1 MSTSIY
7 AAFSTPT
14 QPEPDNHS
22 PNAQTPVLPND
33 FRRQWEELRAESLAA
48 FDAVGTSG
56 WYVLGEEVRDFERA
70 LAKWWGLGHAVGVA
84 SGLDAIEISL
94 RVLGCGPGDRVL
106 TTPLTAFATTL
117 AILKLG
123 AVPVFADTDG
133 RGLIDL
139 ERCSAILRTCGDIR
153 YMVPVH
159 LYGHCLDLD
168 ALRDLRASF
177 GIKIVEDC
185 AQSIGASFGGQ
196 PTGSVGDFAATSF
209 YPTKNLG
216 AMGDGGAILTNNPS
230 LLAQALAL
238 RDYGQSGKYHH
249 NLVGYNSRLDE
260 LQAAFLRRVGLP
272 RLEGWTRR
280 RREIARLYLDQIR
293 HPKVKLQEAP
303 PGSLSSWHLFPV
315 WVPPEAREGFLA
327 HLKAAG
333 IGAGIHYPLTVL
345 DQPALSGLACE
356 SSGECARAR
365 SLAASEVSLPIHP
378 YLNGLEVDRVIEAVN
393 RWKT

>member
-1 MSTSIY
+1 MSTSTY

-14 QPEPDNHS
+14 QPEPDS
-22 PNAQTPVLPND
+22 PVLAND
-33 FRRQWEELRAESLAA
+33 FRRQWEDLRSDALSA
-48 FDAVGTSG
+48 FDGVGASG
-56 WYVLGEEVRDFERA
+56 WYVLGEEVRQFEQA
-70 LAKWWGLGHAVGVA
+70 LAAWWGLEHAVGVA

-123 AVPVFADTDG
+123 AVPVFVDTDA

-139 ERCSAILRTCGDIR
+139 ERCSAILRTRRDIG

-159 LYGHCLDLD
+159 LYGHSLDLE
-168 ALRDLRASF
+168 ALRQLRDSF

-185 AQSIGASFGGQ
+185 AQSIGASFQGR
-196 PTGSVGDFAATSF
+196 PTGSVGDLAATSF

-216 AMGDGGAILTNNPS
+216 AMGDGGAILTNDLS
-230 LLAQALAL
+230 LRTQAFTL
-238 RDYGQSGKYHH
+238 RDYGQSSKYQHE
-249 NLVGYNSRLDE
+249 LVGYNSRLDE
-260 LQAAFLRRVGLP
+260 LQAAFLRRAALP
-272 RLEGWTRR
+272 RLEGWTRK
-280 RREIARLYLDQIR
+280 RREVARLYLDQIR
-293 HPKVKLQEAP
+293 HPEVKLQEAP
-303 PGSLSSWHLFPV
+303 TGSLSNWHLFPV

-333 IGAGIHYPLTVL
+333 IGAGIHYPMTVP
-345 DQPALSGLACE
+345 DQPALAGLADE
-356 SSGECARAR
+356 GSEECATAR

-378 YLNGLEVDRVIEAVN
+378 YLTSVEVSRVIEAVN
-393 RWKT
+393 QWKI